1 MDEKRVGSFEEIQ
14 QNVLESEKI
23 EVYVIDIY

>member
-14 QNVLESEKI
+14 QNALESEKI
-23 EVYVIDIY
+23 EDSVSHIY